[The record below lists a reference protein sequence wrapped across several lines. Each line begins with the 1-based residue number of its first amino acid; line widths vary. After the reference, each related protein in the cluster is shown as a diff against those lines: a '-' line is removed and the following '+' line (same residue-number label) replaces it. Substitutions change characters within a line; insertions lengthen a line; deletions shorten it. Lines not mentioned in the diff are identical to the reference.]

1 MQYVATFVK
10 RTYRGQYG
18 YKGDDGWETSYVWT
32 TLEARTD
39 EEATDQARA
48 HAEKHGHMVLSR
60 LFAVAHDVIAPSM
73 LSSVAS

>member
-48 HAEKHGHMVLSR
+48 HAEKHGRMVLSR
-60 LFAVAHDVIAPSM
+60 LFTVEHDVITPSM